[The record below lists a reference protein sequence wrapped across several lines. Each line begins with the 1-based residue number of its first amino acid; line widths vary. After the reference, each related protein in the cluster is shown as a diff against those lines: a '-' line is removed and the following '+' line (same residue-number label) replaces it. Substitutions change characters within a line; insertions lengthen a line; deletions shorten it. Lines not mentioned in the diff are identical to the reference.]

1 MKPFPVYIYF
11 EVLSFL
17 ASLILFFQKG
27 TPRYMRSFS
36 FFLFVTVAVELIGWR
51 LAKNRPVVLW
61 LYNVFALV
69 QFYFYLIILYNFIKN
84 RIVKR
89 VIWHIVWIYA
99 VVALSNLFFV
109 QVNAFNSINFALGCL
124 IIVALCS
131 FYFLELFQLP
141 SSINLV
147 KEQAFWI
154 SSGLLFFHC
163 CSFMVISSINFL
175 SKVSAGILQNVQYLL
190 DMILIMFYLLFTIAF
205 LCRIDLKKNKPK
217 VA

>member
-1 MKPFPVYIYF
+1 MKPLPVYLYF

-17 ASLILFFQKG
+17 ASLMLFFQKD
-27 TPRYMRSFS
+27 TPRYMRSFP
-36 FFLFVTVAVELIGWR
+36 FFLLVTVAVELIGWR
-51 LAKNRPVVLW
+51 LAKNRQVVLW

-69 QFYFYLIILYNFIKN
+69 QFYFYLTILYNFIKS

-89 VIWHIVWIYA
+89 VIRHIVWSYA
-99 VVALSNLFFV
+99 LMALTNLFIV
-109 QVNAFNSINFALGCL
+109 QVNTFGSINFALGCF

-131 FYFLELFQLP
+131 FYFLELFQFP

-154 SSGLLFFHC
+154 SSGLLFYHC
-163 CSFMVISSINFL
+163 CSFMVISLINFL
-175 SKVSAGILQNVQYLL
+175 NKVPAGILRNVHYLL

-205 LCRIDLKKNKPK
+205 LCKLELKKNKPK